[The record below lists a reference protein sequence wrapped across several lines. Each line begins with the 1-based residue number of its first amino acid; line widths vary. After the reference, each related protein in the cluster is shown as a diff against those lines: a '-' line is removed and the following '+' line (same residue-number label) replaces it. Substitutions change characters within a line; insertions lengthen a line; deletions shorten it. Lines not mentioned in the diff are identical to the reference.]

1 MDAVWSQ
8 LLEFNQRY
16 LIPSASVL
24 IPLAILG
31 LGWFVALVLSAC
43 ARRLLR
49 RRYGR
54 ALLSLVVGEE
64 PTAVVETEKW
74 AGRAVF
80 YTTLLFVLA
89 GFFQVVGMTPLTE
102 PLVRALNEVFAYAPR
117 IVSAALLLAVA
128 WVVASLVRRLLRRVL
143 TAAHVDERLEEHAG
157 VTPGSRFAL
166 PETVS
171 SAAYWLVFLVFLPA
185 MLEALALDGL
195 LQPVREMLGKVLSY
209 LPNLFGAALIL
220 IIGLFAARAVQRIVT
235 SLLAASRI
243 DELGARIGLS
253 GERASLSAL
262 CGTVLNA
269 FIMILVAIAAL
280 ESLRFAA
287 ISEPASRVLGTIL
300 SALPPILVAVAL
312 MLLAYAV
319 GRFVAR
325 ILQDVLDHVGLDG
338 FLGRLGLGLE
348 TADSRQ
354 VARTIGVL
362 ATIGIFLFAAIEAA
376 SMLGFDALSQLFN
389 RFLLF
394 GTSLAFGVLIFTLGL
409 YLANLLGGL
418 AGNGVQQHRRAVSA
432 AVRLS
437 ILTLTTFMA
446 LREMGIAQDIINLAF
461 GLLLGALAIAAA
473 IAFGLGC
480 RDIAARRV
488 QSWLDSM
495 GDGNDTP

>member
-1 MDAVWSQ
+1 M
-8 LLEFNQRY
+8 
-16 LIPSASVL
+16 
-24 IPLAILG
+24 
-31 LGWFVALVLSAC
+31 
-43 ARRLLR
+43 
-49 RRYGR
+49 
-54 ALLSLVVGEE
+54 
-64 PTAVVETEKW
+64 
-74 AGRAVF
+74 
-80 YTTLLFVLA
+80 
-89 GFFQVVGMTPLTE
+89 
-102 PLVRALNEVFAYAPR
+102 
-117 IVSAALLLAVA
+117 
-128 WVVASLVRRLLRRVL
+128 
-143 TAAHVDERLEEHAG
+143 
-157 VTPGSRFAL
+157 
-166 PETVS
+166 
-171 SAAYWLVFLVFLPA
+171 
-185 MLEALALDGL
+185 
-195 LQPVREMLGKVLSY
+195 REMLGKVLSY